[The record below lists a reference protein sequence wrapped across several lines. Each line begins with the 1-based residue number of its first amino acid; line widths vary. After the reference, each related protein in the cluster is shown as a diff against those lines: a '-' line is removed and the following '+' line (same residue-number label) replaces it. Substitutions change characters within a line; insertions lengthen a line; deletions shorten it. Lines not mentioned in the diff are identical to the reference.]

1 MKKIAIIPARSGS
14 KGLKNKNIIEL
25 CGKPLMAY
33 SIEAAIESSLFS
45 RVIVTTDSVEYG
57 QIAAEYGA
65 EVVYREESVSN
76 DTASTYMVLENL
88 FDKIEPDFDYFVL
101 LQPTSP
107 MRSAKHIREAVSMFE
122 AGYMNFD
129 FLVSLKEAEYANI
142 LVKPVG
148 EDKSL
153 RFFDTDFSD
162 YKRQKFKE
170 YSPNGAIFIA
180 KKEEYIKRKHFFG
193 ARSMAYFM
201 NKMDSVDIDDEIDY
215 RIAGMLMEMRLNEIN

>member
-45 RVIVTTDSVEYG
+45 RVIVTTDSLEYG

-107 MRSAKHIREAVSMFE
+107 MRSAKHIREAVNMFE

>member
-107 MRSAKHIREAVSMFE
+107 MRSAKHIREAVNMFE